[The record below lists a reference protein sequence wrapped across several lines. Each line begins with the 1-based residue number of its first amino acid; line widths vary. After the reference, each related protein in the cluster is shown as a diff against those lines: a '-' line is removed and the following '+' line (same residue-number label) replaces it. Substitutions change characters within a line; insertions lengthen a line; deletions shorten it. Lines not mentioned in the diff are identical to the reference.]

1 MKNPVEQIKL
11 LVSRASENREFRARL
26 IKNPKLFIE
35 QETGITLAEDQTI
48 FVHEDSAD
56 ATHLVLPPP
65 DKFSEEERQEAITGQ
80 TSLAFLKKTM
90 HNPAPP
96 LRPPV
101 QKQLA
106 APVSAMSAEEFAG
119 AGRESIRRGLEFLE
133 SELDENGAWHWVRY
147 NIANSD
153 IPRHYEKPAF
163 ASAFCALALE
173 SCEEERAKAI
183 HARTLNHIV
192 DTMEYPGLWRYYRHL
207 PQDLDSTALCSL
219 LIGSHP
225 WIALGKNI
233 PRILANRDGNG
244 RFMTWL
250 LAENEPDVIERFRIE
265 ADPVVNAAVIAW
277 LGDCPETRPAQR
289 WLEAQVREDKLRGA
303 SKWYPDTVTI
313 YYSIARAMVRAAPAF
328 AQLREELAKR
338 ILELW
343 DKKEGFGNVLL
354 TAQAISALSDIDGL
368 DRVDTKVQF
377 EKLLSWQNEDGS
389 WPELLASGDQS
400 QLYGVLGK
408 FGFASEST
416 TTAFCI
422 EALERLLKA
431 AAV

>member
-1 MKNPVEQIKL
+1 MNKTINSARFLITKAMKDSAL
-11 LVSRASENREFRARL
+11 HARL
-26 IKNPKLFIE
+26 VAGPKRTIE
-35 QETGITLAEDQTI
+35 QELGVTLADGHAI
-48 FVHEDSAD
+48 HVHVMTAGV
-56 ATHLVLPPP
+56 THLVLPPSG
-65 DKFSEEERQEAITGQ
+65 KRSEEERQAAITGQ

-90 HNPAPP
+90 HDPAPP
-96 LRPPV
+96 LRPAA
-101 QKQLA
+101 QRQLA
-106 APVSAMSAEEFAG
+106 APVSAMSAAELAG
-119 AGRESIRRGLEFLE
+119 AGRESIRRGLGFLE
-133 SELDENGAWHWVRY
+133 SAVDANGAWHCIRF
-147 NIANSD
+147 NIADPD
-153 IPRHYEKPAF
+153 IPRHYEKSAF
-163 ASAFCALALE
+163 VSAFCALALE
-173 SCEEERAKAI
+173 SCEEVSAKSI
-183 HARTLNHIV
+183 YARTLNHIV
-192 DTMEYPGLWRYYRHL
+192 ETMEYPGLWRYYRHL
-207 PQDLDSTALCSL
+207 PQDLDSTTLCSL

-225 WIALGKNI
+225 WIVLGRNV
-233 PRILANRDGNG
+233 PQILANRDGNG

-250 LAENEPDVIERFRIE
+250 LTENEPDVVARFRIE

-313 YYSIARAMVRAAPAF
+313 YYLIARAMVRAAPAF

-343 DKKEGFGNVLL
+343 DRKEGFGNVLL

-368 DRVDTKVQF
+368 DHIDTKVQF
-377 EKLLSWQNEDGS
+377 EKLLSWQNENGS